1 MATIDSVEFNDSVLG
16 LKSALVRVTLAAGET
31 ITSVSRYTTSDNLL
45 EIGPNGNG
53 WTEGVPAAELPN
65 SGPGQVG
72 YFDINIGW
80 GNNQWEFGISNGT
93 TTVYLKTPFLS
104 VTFDDVLVRTTYQ
117 NGGTLSGTRPTLG
130 LDDVALMDYQRSG
143 STQNLVHKVPGRTG
157 RPLVK
162 YRTGQTITSTMK
174 LLISGDVNRSAE
186 NKLLDVEKMLGAA
199 GELIIRR
206 PSLSAAAAKKLPD
219 IRGAV
224 QSYSVNHAT
233 VHADTEQ
240 ESVIWFVDVTLVEN
254 RNYS

>member
-1 MATIDSVEFNDSVLG
+1 M
-16 LKSALVRVTLAAGET
+16 RVTLAAGET
-31 ITSVSRYTTSDNLL
+31 IISVSRYTTPDAFLG
-45 EIGPNGNG
+45 IGPNGNG
-53 WTEGVPAAELPN
+53 WTEGVPAAELPD
-65 SGPGQVG
+65 SGPGQVA
-72 YFDINIGW
+72 YWDINIGW
-80 GNNQWEFGISNGT
+80 GDNQWEFGISNGT
-93 TTVYLKTPFLS
+93 TTVYMKTPFLN
-104 VTFDDVLVRTTYQ
+104 VAFDDVLVRTTYQ
-117 NGGTLSGTRPTLG
+117 NGGTLSGSTPTLG
-130 LDDVALMDYQRSG
+130 LDGVALMDYTRNG

-206 PSLSAAAAKKLPD
+206 PSLSTSVAKKLPD

-224 QSYSVNHAT
+224 ENYSVNHAT

-240 ESVIWFVDVTLVEN
+240 ESVVWFVDVTLVEN